1 MDDTDS
7 DTDSDGVLKTKD
19 EAESDDT
26 NNDTET
32 VQIELEACDL
42 SVKVKA
48 DNEDFETVFNQCSRE
63 LESIMH
69 HHLVGEMEMIEKEDM
84 FPIILG

>member
-7 DTDSDGVLKTKD
+7 DTDSDDVLKSKD
-19 EAESDDT
+19 EAESDD
-26 NNDTET
+26 NGNET
-32 VQIELEACDL
+32 VQVELEACDL

-48 DNEDFETVFNQCSRE
+48 DNEDFETVFNECSRE
-63 LESIMH
+63 LESIMK

-84 FPIILG
+84 FPLILG

>member
-7 DTDSDGVLKTKD
+7 DTDSDGVLKSKD
-19 EAESDDT
+19 EAESDD
-26 NNDTET
+26 NGNET
-32 VQIELEACDL
+32 VQVELEACDL

-48 DNEDFETVFNQCSRE
+48 DNEDFETVFNECSRE
-63 LESIMH
+63 LESIMK

-84 FPIILG
+84 FPLILG

>member
-7 DTDSDGVLKTKD
+7 DTDSDDVLKSKD

-32 VQIELEACDL
+32 VQVELEACDL

-48 DNEDFETVFNQCSRE
+48 DNEDFETVFNECSRE
-63 LESIMH
+63 LESIMK
-69 HHLVGEMEMIEKEDM
+69 HHLVGEMEMIEEEDM